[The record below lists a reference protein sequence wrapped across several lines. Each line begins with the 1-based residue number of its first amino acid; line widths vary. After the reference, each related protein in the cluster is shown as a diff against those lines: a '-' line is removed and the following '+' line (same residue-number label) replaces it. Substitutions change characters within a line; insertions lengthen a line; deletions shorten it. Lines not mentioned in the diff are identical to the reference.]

1 MDNDRDL
8 RRHLCLL
15 HICPAPRHEGDL
27 PACKVLHVSVLC
39 PARICAVPRRRDTVY
54 SGDRLCG
61 CRKSCSEF
69 PRPRNLHGSISRGR
83 TVRQT
88 ILGGYACSV
97 SATFLSFSILGNY
110 SLGLQ
115 VSGKLDVMAIY
126 AAGSDIYTTII
137 AIIQTLPLAPFVLV
151 LLIVAMVAFYATSFD
166 SIALVASSYTYRQ
179 ITGDEEPHNAVKAF
193 WAILLI
199 LLPMA
204 LVFSDSSMANLQSV
218 SIIAAF
224 PVAFVILLIIASF
237 LKDASDYLKS

>member
-1 MDNDRDL
+1 MSQRAAFAIGVL
-8 RRHLCLL
+8 P
-15 HICPAPRHEGDL
+15 HIYAFHCYT
-27 PACKVLHVSVLC
+27 CQSQ
-39 PARICAVPRRRDTVY
+39 RI
-54 SGDRLCG
+54 GG
-61 CRKSCSEF
+61 G
-69 PRPRNLHGSISRGR
+69 LHGVQGQHC
-83 TVRQT
+83 VV
-88 ILGGYACSV
+88 L
-97 SATFLSFSILGNY
+97 
-110 SLGLQ
+110 SLGE
-115 VSGKLDVMAIY
+115 AI
-126 AAGSDIYTTII
+126 AVLENDLYTTII
-137 AIIQTLPLAPFVLV
+137 SIIQTLPLAPLVLV

-193 WAILLI
+193 WAIMLI